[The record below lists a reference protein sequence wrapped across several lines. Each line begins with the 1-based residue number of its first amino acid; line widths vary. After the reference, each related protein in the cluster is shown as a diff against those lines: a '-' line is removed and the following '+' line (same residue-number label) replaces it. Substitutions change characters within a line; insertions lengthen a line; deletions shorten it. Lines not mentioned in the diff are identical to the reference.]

1 MIGDS
6 KLLNNLK
13 KKTLILTSTF
23 ILSIFSC
30 FSFAQE
36 VLDQFTDKAAIV
48 VKTLQLVNKQREE
61 QYKMMQLQMQQAS
74 LQAYLS
80 PKILS
85 PTNQIFPQCP
95 RPVQNASAPVC
106 MINNT
111 QDLSMAQ
118 MIVSASSEHMALYSQ
133 NSSPELLTSGLG
145 CLQQAKELQKT
156 FIKEKLNQL
165 TNYEDLLKEN
175 IRKFKEKM
183 DLAQRRMDSIKDNLE
198 GGNRAKDVNAE
209 NRDFTKDL
217 PNCANIIPGENMV
230 GTSAGLYNIKAA
242 MDKSGDQK
250 KSLISSSANYLNNK
264 TNYENS
270 VDQIKSRLFNQIN
283 SSGIDDWTS
292 NFNKS
297 DLTKGGLTLFTPARD
312 AIISKIRKMQ
322 VARERIKKRLTSKEL
337 LGESF
342 NPPDFDSNFKNEINK
357 KINDTIVFERKK
369 FIQDCVFDD
378 PSKGGKGIGLQNLM
392 SGIKQM
398 NIDGGG
404 TTVSQYKNALNRILT
419 SDSFIQDKLERIKN
433 LEKTYGTVIQ
443 VIYKN
448 NTGRRTAETP
458 YSVFKKSVDNCQ
470 KFYNSDQSVSANS
483 ERIRSKK
490 YRLDKAE
497 KYLNELKDLENN
509 FITEMLT
516 EINDRVI
523 NCSGVTLDES
533 KCGEKMS
540 PDSNNFC
547 IKHATTC
554 AQKTQSCYK
563 EAKAFITKA
572 TKKLEAEAGLYNKN
586 VEVATKQQQDFL
598 NKVNLFLQNDIAIP
612 LKKRFPTTSFSLPEG
627 LTLQLP
633 ELEASEHNV
642 LLRGGGNLDFLQKD
656 LPRKLILL
664 KRAIIEQAKA
674 ADKVAEDYIADF
686 QKQMEK
692 AQEDWSNTKTQCAQA
707 ISDYQKVQSELKNN
721 MAEEEQKAKEEL
733 DEVTKKELIICNKFN
748 KLRENPLGGCDGDFS
763 AASLYKE
770 ANEIAY
776 FVTEDAR
783 ILKDIGDFDNL
794 CALNQ
799 NENQNDGERKSDDT
813 PELMKLCKKNGN
825 DWDKAKKSLGREI
838 FDKLSINN
846 PKLSK
851 AEKNHIQ
858 SSLGLR
864 KSETSE
870 VELEPKLSNI
880 VDLSKSVLDTKPI
893 NFSLNLKK
901 GSTAIYE
908 NLKSDIK
915 GFNTKENQDLYKNL
929 RSLLREKDNEKKFNE
944 QFEKVKNKISSLQK
958 KGYDPK
964 LAKLDDDLKDLNA
977 KLEKEKNTPNNE
989 EEKNICTSMDDYLR
1003 KKAKSYCEGKTNAG
1017 STCFEDEYSNA
1028 QKNLGPYRQLNGQIN
1043 DLYFSTENSKKA
1055 EFNRRW
1061 LQLGEEVD
1069 NPCITQNENS
1079 REPKDMTDIVGEGIE
1094 DYINNMDTINR

>member
-1 MIGDS
+1 M
-6 KLLNNLK
+6 LNNLV
-13 KKTLILTSTF
+13 LTVIF
-23 ILSIFSC
+23 FLSIFGRHS
-30 FSFAQE
+30 FSQE
-36 VLDQFTDKAAIV
+36 VLDQFTDKASIV

-74 LQAYLS
+74 LQAYLK

-95 RPVQNASAPVC
+95 RPIQNAPAPVC
-106 MINNT
+106 IINST
-111 QDLSMAQ
+111 KDLSMAQ
-118 MIVSASSEHMALYSQ
+118 MIISASSEHMALYSQ
-133 NSSPELLTSGLG
+133 NSSPEFPNSGIG
-145 CLQQAKELQKT
+145 CLQKARELQKT
-156 FIKEKLNQL
+156 FIQEKLNQL

-183 DLAQRRMDSIKDNLE
+183 DLAQRRMDSLTDTLE
-198 GGNRAKDVNAE
+198 GGNSARDVNAE
-209 NRDFTKDL
+209 NRDFTKNL
-217 PNCANIIPGENMV
+217 PSCANIIPNENMI
-230 GTSAGLYNIKAA
+230 GSSAGLYNIKAA
-242 MDKSGDQK
+242 MDKSSGQD

-264 TNYENS
+264 KNYENS
-270 VDQIKSRLFNQIN
+270 VDQLKSRLFNQIN
-283 SSGIDDWTS
+283 SNGIDDWTT

-297 DLTKGGLTLFTPARD
+297 DLTKGGLTLFTPAKE

-322 VARERIKKRLTSKEL
+322 VARERIKNQLKSKEL

-342 NPPDFDSNFKNEINK
+342 NPPNFDSNFKNEINK

-419 SDSFIQDKLERIKN
+419 SDSFIQDKLERIKA

-448 NTGRRTAETP
+448 NSGRRSAETP
-458 YSVFKKSVDNCQ
+458 YNIFKKSVDNCQ
-470 KFYNSDQSVSANS
+470 SFYNSDQSLSTKN

-497 KYLNELKDLENN
+497 KYLNELKELENN

-540 PDSNNFC
+540 PASNNFC

-563 EAKAFITKA
+563 DAKAFIAKTTKN
-572 TKKLEAEAGLYNKN
+572 LEAEAGLYNQN
-586 VEVATKQQQDFL
+586 VEAATKQQQDFL

-612 LKKRFPTTSFSLPEG
+612 LKKQFPTTSFSLPEG

-633 ELEASEHNV
+633 ELEASKNNV

-664 KRAIIEQAKA
+664 KRGIIEQAKA
-674 ADKVAEDYIADF
+674 ADKVAEDYMTSF
-686 QKQMEK
+686 QDQMEK
-692 AQEDWSNTKTQCAQA
+692 AQEDWSNSKNQCLQA
-707 ISDYQKVQSELKNN
+707 IGDYQKVQSELKNKIT
-721 MAEEEQKAKEEL
+721 EEEQKAQEEL
-733 DEVTKKELIICNKFN
+733 DKEREKALVVCNKFD

-763 AASLYKE
+763 AATLYKD
-770 ANEIAY
+770 AHEISY
-776 FVTEDAR
+776 FVREDPQ

-794 CALNQ
+794 CGLNQ
-799 NENQNDGERKSDDT
+799 NENQDDGERKKDDT
-813 PELMKLCKKNGN
+813 PELIKLCKKNGN
-825 DWDKAKKSLGREI
+825 DWSKAKKSLGRDI

-846 PKLSK
+846 PNLSK
-851 AEKNHIQ
+851 TEKDYIK
-858 SSLGLR
+858 SSLGLK
-864 KSETSE
+864 KSDTSE
-870 VELEPKLSNI
+870 IELEPKLSNI
-880 VDLSKSVLDTKPI
+880 MDLSKSVLDASPI
-893 NFSLNLKK
+893 NFSLNSKK
-901 GSTAIYE
+901 GSTEIY
-908 NLKSDIK
+908 NKLIKDIEV
-915 GFNTKENQDLYKNL
+915 FNTDKNKNLYNNL
-929 RSLLREKDNEKKFNE
+929 RSLIRDKDNEKKFNE
-944 QFEKVKNKISSLQK
+944 QFDKIK
-958 KGYDPK
+958 KEINSINDSKARK
-964 LAKLDDDLKDLNA
+964 LENDLKDLSA
-977 KLEKEKNTPNNE
+977 ELEKEKNITNNK
-989 EEKNICTSMDDYLR
+989 EEKNICTSIDDYLR
-1003 KKAKSYCEGKTNAG
+1003 KKARSSCEGKLKAA
-1017 STCFEDEYSNA
+1017 STCFEDEYSNS

-1055 EFNRRW
+1055 EFNRMW
-1061 LQLGEEVD
+1061 LELGEEVD
-1069 NPCITQNENS
+1069 NPCITQNENL
-1079 REPKDMTDIVGEGIE
+1079 REPKDMSDIVGEEIE
-1094 DYINNMDTINR
+1094 EFINDMDTINR